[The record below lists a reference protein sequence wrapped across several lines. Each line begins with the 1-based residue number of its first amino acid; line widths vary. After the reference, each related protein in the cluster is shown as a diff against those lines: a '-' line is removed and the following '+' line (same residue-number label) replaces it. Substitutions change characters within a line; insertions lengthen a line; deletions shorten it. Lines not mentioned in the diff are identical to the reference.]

1 MRKRNY
7 RFMALVTMICL
18 VMTMT
23 CPAGAF
29 AAESVDDAMASLADK
44 LAEAKGESTGASTG
58 TGTAG
63 STTPA
68 DGTASAAN
76 VKLVT
81 PSTNVKAIPDSI
93 MDFDNPLNGMTS
105 RDCKV
110 TAATLWTL
118 ADRAYAS
125 GEKEFYINAS
135 HSGKALEKTSVEI
148 ETGIDPVNAD
158 GTVSSF
164 GILTNDGYL
173 HFHAAAV
180 LDLLRGNTYSK
191 VTVETETFGA
201 AEFRIIIK
209 GLKFDGDTETILNLP
224 EGSVT
229 FTVWPPESFAGKNLK
244 YNKRWFNN
252 AEASA
257 KGACTWNQDGTI
269 TFGAPGTGD
278 YTVLEDAYKDPVPE
292 HTLDVVNEGYGFVDM
307 DASNRYVI
315 DAESGYYL
323 QDVFINGVSR
333 GPLTT
338 ITITAGDKITV
349 IFAKLGETVDTSEYD
364 AAAMAEKA
372 KLEKTKAGV
381 QNTTIKASTT
391 TSGIKKGVKITW
403 KKSAGYKV
411 DYYEVWRSTKKSSGF
426 KKSYAT
432 SSGSKTSYT
441 NTKTTKGTRYYYRV
455 RGVRTVGG
463 ETVYTQWSNKCYRKA
478 K

>member
-7 RFMALVTMICL
+7 RFMTLVTIICL

-23 CPAGAF
+23 CPTGAF
-29 AAESVDDAMASLADK
+29 ASDSADDALASLADK
-44 LAEAKGESTGASTG
+44 LAEAKGESAAAPAVPA
-58 TGTAG
+58 AG
-63 STTPA
+63 
-68 DGTASAAN
+68 

-81 PSTNVKAIPDSI
+81 PSTNVRANPDSI

-125 GEKEFYINAS
+125 GENEFYINAS
-135 HSGKALEKTSVEI
+135 HSGKALEETSVEI

-191 VTVETETFGA
+191 VTVETETFDAG
-201 AEFRIIIK
+201 EYRIIVK
-209 GLKFDGDTETILNLP
+209 GLKFDGDMETILNLP

-257 KGACTWNQDGTI
+257 KGVCTWNQDGTI

-278 YTVLEDAYKDPVPE
+278 YTVRVYEDPYKEPIPE
-292 HTLDVVNEGYGFVDM
+292 HTLDVVNEGCGFVDM

-315 DAESGYYL
+315 GAESGYYL

-338 ITITAGDKITV
+338 ITITEGDKITV

-364 AAAMAEKA
+364 AAVIAEKA
-372 KLEKTKAGV
+372 KLAKTKAGV

-426 KKSYAT
+426 KKTFTTA
-432 SSGSKTSYT
+432 SGSKTSYT

-463 ETVYTQWSNKCYRKA
+463 EKVYTQWSNKCYRKA

>member
-7 RFMALVTMICL
+7 RFMTLVTIICL

-29 AAESVDDAMASLADK
+29 AADAADDALSRLEDALA
-44 LAEAKGESTGASTG
+44 AAKGESNGTSTEN
-58 TGTAG
+58 GTADIA
-63 STTPA
+63 P
-68 DGTASAAN
+68 AAN

-81 PSTNVKAIPDSI
+81 PSTNVRANPDSI

-125 GEKEFYINAS
+125 GENEFYINAS
-135 HSGKALEKTSVEI
+135 HSGKALEDTSVEI

-191 VTVETETFGA
+191 VTVETETFDAG
-201 AEFRIIIK
+201 EYRIIVK

-229 FTVWPPESFAGKNLK
+229 FTVWPKESFAGKTLK

-257 KGACTWNQDGTI
+257 NGYCSWNQDGTI
-269 TFGAPGTGD
+269 TFDAPGTGD
-278 YTVLEDAYKDPVPE
+278 YTVRVYEDPYKDPVPE

-372 KLEKTKAGV
+372 KLAKTKAGV

-426 KKSYAT
+426 KKTFTTA
-432 SSGSKTSYT
+432 SGSKTSYT

-463 ETVYTQWSNKCYRKA
+463 EKVYTQWSNKCYRKA

>member
-7 RFMALVTMICL
+7 RFMALLTMICL

-29 AAESVDDAMASLADK
+29 AADSADDALASLADK
-44 LAEAKGESTGASTG
+44 LAEAKGESAGASAETG
-58 TGTAG
+58 TE
-63 STTPA
+63 
-68 DGTASAAN
+68 AAAPETS
-76 VKLVT
+76 VKLVS
-81 PSTNVKAIPDSI
+81 PSTQVKGLPDR
-93 MDFDNPLNGMTS
+93 FYNFTNPLDGTVLRECTVS
-105 RDCKV
+105 
-110 TAATLWTL
+110 AATLWNL

-125 GEKEFYINAS
+125 GEKEFYIDAS
-135 HSGKALEKTSVEI
+135 LSGKALEETSVEI
-148 ETGIDPVNAD
+148 ETGMYPVNAD
-158 GTVSSF
+158 GTISSF

-173 HFHAAAV
+173 HIHAAAT
-180 LDLLRGNTYSK
+180 LTLLNENLYSS
-191 VTVETETFGA
+191 VTIETSPQTSVAGIA
-201 AEFRIIIK
+201 YRIVFK
-209 GLKFDGDTETILNLP
+209 AVKNSGDTETILNLP

-229 FTVWPPESFAGKNLK
+229 FTAWPKESFAGKTLK

-252 AEASA
+252 TEASA
-257 KGACTWNQDGTI
+257 NGYCSWNQDGTI
-269 TFGAPGTGD
+269 TFGAAGSGD
-278 YTVLEDAYKDPVPE
+278 YTVLVYEDPYKDPVPE
-292 HTLDVVNEGYGFVDM
+292 HTLDVVNDSHGFVDM
-307 DASNRYVI
+307 DASNRYVTG
-315 DAESGYYL
+315 AESGYYL

-333 GPLTT
+333 GPLDT
-338 ITITAGDKITV
+338 ITISEGDKIVV
-349 IFAKLGETVDTSEYD
+349 IFAKNGETVDTSEYD

-426 KKSYAT
+426 KKTFTTA
-432 SSGSKTSYT
+432 SGSKTSYT

-463 ETVYTQWSNKCYRKA
+463 EKVYTQWSNKCYRKA